1 MFINTSFDIPLL
13 IIAILLIA
21 TLVAFFLGLFP
32 YPYGL
37 IILVALGFA
46 RISHIRHTKHSRR

>member
-1 MFINTSFDIPLL
+1 MFINTTFDIPLL

-21 TLVAFFLGLFP
+21 TLVAFFSGVFP

-37 IILVALGFA
+37 IILIALGFA
-46 RISHIRHTKHSRR
+46 RISHIRQSKHTRQ

>member
-21 TLVAFFLGLFP
+21 TLAAFFSGFFP

-37 IILVALGFA
+37 IILVALGFS
-46 RISHIRHTKHSRR
+46 RFSHIRESKRTRR